1 MSTKKQVVT
10 IKGTKDGLTL
20 HIDDT
25 CSFHDVLFELDRKI
39 SGNYVDEDQP
49 MITVNIQLGNRY
61 LDEDQKEELREVIRR
76 HNKLVIDEIHSNVI
90 TKDEAHEWEVD
101 RAVNPI
107 FKVIRSGQV
116 LEVRG
121 DLLLVGDVNPGGKI
135 VATGNI
141 YVMGNLRGI
150 AHAGVNGN
158 TKAVI
163 AASYMKPNQLRIAD
177 LLSRSPDYDEAEGA
191 YMECGYVDDKEEK
204 IIIDRLQLLTQKRPE
219 LAGVERSMLNG

>member
-1 MSTKKQVVT
+1 VSNKKPIVT

-25 CSFHDVLFELDRKI
+25 CSFDDVLYELDQKI
-39 SGNYVDEDQP
+39 SQNYVDDDQP

-61 LDEDQKEELREVIRR
+61 LEEQQEEQLKELVRN
-76 HNKLVIDEIHSNVI
+76 HNKLVIQSVNSNVI
-90 TKDEAHEWEVD
+90 TKNEAQELKKDQEIT
-101 RAVNPI
+101 PI
-107 FKVIRSGQV
+107 FKVVRSGQE

-135 VATGNI
+135 IASGNI
-141 YVMGNLRGI
+141 YVMGNLQGI

-158 TKAVI
+158 NQAVI

-177 LLSRSPDYDEAEGA
+177 YISRSPDYDIEGV
-191 YMECGYVDDKEEK
+191 YMECGYVDEDQEK
-204 IIIDRLQLLTQKRPE
+204 IMIDRLQVLAQKRPE
-219 LAGVERSMLNG
+219 MNGVERRMLNG